1 MKRVLVAYITRC
13 TLHSTHNKKVNII
26 MRTPGSYK
34 KKARGIAEVFGKTE
48 EGTTSNLVPE
58 KVYLT

>member
-1 MKRVLVAYITRC
+1 
-13 TLHSTHNKKVNII
+13 